1 MTDLN
6 FDLNELL
13 SSANA
18 YDNKGAYQTLQN
30 MINRKEVINVKFFTD
45 KQSYPCAWIESKGVA
60 GFKYQLK
67 SESFKGLLKYL
78 AKGEVTDFDTDPM
91 NVETQSNPQ
100 EDFQLNIFKMF
111 IEGGWKIQYVPLFR
125 ESNGYVSANLP
136 LYKGKIFFRVE
147 RTNELLDYLREN
159 NQTI

>member
-18 YDNKGAYQTLQN
+18 YDNKGAHQALLG
-30 MINRKEVINVKFFTD
+30 MMNRKEVINVKFFTD
-45 KQSYPCAWIESKGVA
+45 KQSYPCAWIESRVVA

-67 SESFKGLLKYL
+67 GESFKGLLKYL
-78 AKGEVTDFDTDPM
+78 AKGEVTDFDADPM
-91 NVETQSNPQ
+91 NVEIQSNLQ

-147 RTNELLDYLREN
+147 RTNELLDYLREKR
-159 NQTI
+159 QTI

>member
-1 MTDLN
+1 MEKIA
-6 FDLNELL
+6 FSVNELL
-13 SSANA
+13 NSPQM
-18 YDNKGAYQTLQN
+18 YDNLGAYQTLQN
-30 MINRKEVINVKFFTD
+30 MMNRKEVINVKFFTD

-67 SESFKGLLKYL
+67 GESFKGLLKYL

-100 EDFQLNIFKMF
+100 EDFQLNILKMF

>member
-18 YDNKGAYQTLQN
+18 YDNKGAHQALLG
-30 MINRKEVINVKFFTD
+30 MMNRKEVINVKFFTD

-67 SESFKGLLKYL
+67 SESFKGLLRYL
-78 AKGEVTDFDTDPM
+78 AKGEVTDFDADPM

-100 EDFQLNIFKMF
+100 EDFQLNILKMF

-125 ESNGYVSANLP
+125 ESNGHVSANLP

-159 NQTI
+159 KQTI